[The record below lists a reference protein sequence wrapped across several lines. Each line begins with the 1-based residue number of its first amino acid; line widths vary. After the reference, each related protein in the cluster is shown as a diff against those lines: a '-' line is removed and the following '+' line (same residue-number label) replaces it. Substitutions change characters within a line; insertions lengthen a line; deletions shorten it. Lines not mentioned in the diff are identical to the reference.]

1 MEHIGRLG
9 VSDRKD
15 AGAAA
20 AAAEMILEGLWLI
33 AASAA
38 AKSADSMRKSRA
50 KPSSVSAKDRHAPR
64 DGSLISFD
72 FRI

>member
-1 MEHIGRLG
+1 
-9 VSDRKD
+9 
-15 AGAAA
+15 
-20 AAAEMILEGLWLI
+20 
-33 AASAA
+33 
-38 AKSADSMRKSRA
+38 MRKSRAKRA